1 MFHPV
6 PRPCLGFHL
15 RKLTLALLTILFML
29 SGFLPMACAAGLT
42 GQLQFAE
49 GTYRINVGD
58 VLSVNVYNQADL
70 SSSGILV
77 RSDGNA
83 TFNGIGE
90 LHLAGKTIRE
100 ATELLETQVQELV
113 RDPRISLTVSE
124 SKPPSVYLAGAVM
137 RPGMLQNTGSSSS
150 TGSTSTDSTSSTS
163 SSNSSAKA
171 NQMDFRLSNVLS
183 AAGGVKLSAD
193 LANIMVTRNGEPF
206 KTVNLWP
213 MLKEGDPDGDI
224 MLQNGDSVYIPE
236 LPEQA
241 LDDATYRLLLTSAV
255 GPKTFPVRIIGEV
268 KTPGVYELNGIS
280 PFLTSAIAKS
290 GGYNVGANRKVI
302 ALRRFTSEDKFSTLY
317 IDPNRNDFMLR
328 PNDVIYISELK
339 VYKAGHFGENVS
351 KIMSPFTSLTSAF
364 VGLSILRTLK

>member
-1 MFHPV
+1 MN
-6 PRPCLGFHL
+6 PREIARLSGTLL
-15 RKLTLALLTILFML
+15 RRIATALLTVIFA
-29 SGFLPMACAAGLT
+29 FLPIAPLAYADALT

-70 SSSGILV
+70 SASGILV

-83 TFNGIGE
+83 SFNGVGE
-90 LHLAGKTIRE
+90 LHVAGKTIRE
-100 ATELLETQVQELV
+100 ATLLLESQVQELV
-113 RDPRISLTVSE
+113 REPRVNLTVSE

-137 RPGMLQNTGSSSS
+137 RPGMLQNLGGTSSSS
-150 TGSTSTDSTSSTS
+150 TDSSTATTGST
-163 SSNSSAKA
+163 NNSAKA
-171 NQMDFRLSNVLS
+171 NQMDFRLSNVL
-183 AAGGVKLSAD
+183 AAGGGVKLSAD

-213 MLKEGDPDGDI
+213 MLKQGSNDEDI

-255 GPKTFPVRIIGEV
+255 GPKTFPVRIIGDV
-268 KTPGVYELNGIS
+268 KTPGVYEMNGTS
-280 PFLTSAIAKS
+280 PFLNSAIAKS
-290 GGYNVGANRKVI
+290 GGYNVGANKKVV
-302 ALRRFTSEDKFSTLY
+302 ALRRFTGESKFSTLT

-328 PNDVIYISELK
+328 PNDVLYISERK
-339 VYKAGHFGENVS
+339 VYQAGHFGENTA

-364 VGLSILRTLK
+364 IGLSILKNMK